1 MKLEITTPNFR
12 PIDNTS
18 EIVRRYYEFS
28 DVTYEIVHEVIKI
41 TYTLEKD
48 ALLIYMLSS
57 LNEELTEYYDTC
69 VIRILQ

>member
-18 EIVRRYYEFS
+18 EIVRRYYKFS
-28 DVTYEIVHEVIKI
+28 HVTCEIVHEVTKI
-41 TYTLEKD
+41 TYTLDKD

-69 VIRILQ
+69 VVRILQ

>member
-12 PIDNTS
+12 SIDNTS
-18 EIVRRYYEFS
+18 EIVRRYYKFS
-28 DVTYEIVHEVIKI
+28 NVTYEIVHEVTKI

-48 ALLIYMLSS
+48 ALLIYMGSS

-69 VIRILQ
+69 VVRILQ